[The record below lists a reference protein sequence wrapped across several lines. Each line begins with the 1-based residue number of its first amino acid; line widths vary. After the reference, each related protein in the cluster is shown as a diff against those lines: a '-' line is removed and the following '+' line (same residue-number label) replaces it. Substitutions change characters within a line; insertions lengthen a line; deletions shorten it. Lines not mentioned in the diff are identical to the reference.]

1 MKNLILIL
9 LLFLLNSCGYTSI
22 YKNQKSQ
29 NLQINII
36 ETTGDK
42 EINNLIKNE
51 LKFYSNKESNIKYNI
66 SINSKY
72 QKIIISKNSVWEA
85 TDYNLLVNTIIS
97 FNKEGENNTLKFN
110 ENINMKRNSNSFEQ
124 NDYEKSIKKNFASSI
139 TDKFIIKILQKK
151 WLLNL
156 LR

>member
-72 QKIIISKNSVWEA
+72 QKIIISKNSVGEA

-110 ENINMKRNSNSFEQ
+110 ENINMK
-124 NDYEKSIKKNFASSI
+124 
-139 TDKFIIKILQKK
+139 
-151 WLLNL
+151 
-156 LR
+156 